1 MLTPLENASAAA
13 IHSDEAVD
21 GEVLR
26 ENTAGKDG
34 RPPRR
39 GRGRASVP
47 MLIAAF
53 ILALTMGSY
62 LTRGFLL
69 LLNLGVLEGKIPPIT
84 LGEGLLTPLGER
96 LVLAGFYL
104 FFGLVALLI
113 LVGFFLRRRW
123 AWTAAMTWTAASL
136 ALNLV
141 AYFRG
146 KPNYLTMVEAVVM
159 MLVLNQAA
167 VHRVFSTAKKRASDV

>member
-1 MLTPLENASAAA
+1 MLTE
-13 IHSDEAVD
+13 H
-21 GEVLR
+21 
-26 ENTAGKDG
+26 TARRDKRPVG
-34 RPPRR
+34 RSRH
-39 GRGRASVP
+39 GASVP

-62 LTRGFLL
+62 FARGFLL

-84 LGEGLLTPLGER
+84 LGEGFLTPLGER

-104 FFGLVALLI
+104 FFGVVALVI
-113 LVGFFLRRRW
+113 LVGFFWRRRW

-146 KPNYLTMVEAVVM
+146 RPNYLTMVEAVVM

-167 VHRVFSTAKKRASDV
+167 VHRVFTTGKRRATDV